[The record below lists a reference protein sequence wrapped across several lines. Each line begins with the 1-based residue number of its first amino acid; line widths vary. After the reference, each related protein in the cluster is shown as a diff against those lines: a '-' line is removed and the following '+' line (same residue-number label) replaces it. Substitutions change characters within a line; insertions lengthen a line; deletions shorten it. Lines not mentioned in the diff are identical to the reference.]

1 MNNQNKTRVELK
13 IESLE
18 LQQEFISLMAISG
31 NDISKYNITFLNN
44 SLQKRIA
51 ETHCKMDG
59 EYYNL
64 LEQSN
69 NERVLFFDSLLNS
82 YTEFFRNPLTFAVL
96 ERIILPSLMLKKKT
110 SKNKEIR
117 IWSAACAAGQ
127 EAYSLA
133 MLLEEIKNGN
143 DENLNYRIFATDQ
156 SDTQVN
162 QSRKGTYS
170 AAELNNLNMKR
181 VKQWFTKQAD
191 SYSVKPEL
199 KQNIDFSVF
208 DLFSEHLS
216 APPASIF
223 GDFDLVVCANLLFY
237 YKPEYQKIMIKKIGK
252 SLANNAYLVVGETER
267 DILIKHN
274 YQEVFPQTAIFQK
287 LARG

>member
-1 MNNQNKTRVELK
+1 MELPFHP
-13 IESLE
+13 ILRIF
-18 LQQEFISLMAISG
+18 LQSYGLDVSRY
-31 NDISKYNITFLNN
+31 DVSFLNK
-44 SLQKRIA
+44 SLQKRMT
-51 ETHCKMDG
+51 ETHC
-59 EYYNL
+59 ESEETYCHL
-64 LEQSN
+64 LEQN
-69 NERVLFFDSLLNS
+69 YNEGELFFDSLHNS

-96 ERIILPSLMLKKKT
+96 ERIILPSLMLKKKI

-156 SDTQVN
+156 SETQVN

-223 GDFDLVVCANLLFY
+223 GDFDLIICANLLFY
-237 YKPEYQKIMIKKIGK
+237 YKPEFQKVIVEKTGNC
-252 SLANNAYLVVGETER
+252 LANNAYLVVGETER
-267 DILIKHN
+267 DILMKQN
-274 YQEVFPQTAIFQK
+274 YLEVFPQSGIFQK
-287 LARG
+287 SK